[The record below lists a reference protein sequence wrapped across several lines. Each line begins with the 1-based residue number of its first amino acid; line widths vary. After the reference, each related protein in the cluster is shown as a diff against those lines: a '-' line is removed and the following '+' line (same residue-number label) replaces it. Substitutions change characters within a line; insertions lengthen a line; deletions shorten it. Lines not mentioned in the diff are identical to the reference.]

1 MGNWARQA
9 KQALSQRDY
18 VRAGDFFKMD
28 GNYRAAIKAYIKGGI
43 YGKAAQMHE
52 SLGNPKKAEKLLAK
66 HGSPQENAE
75 FYIRQGDHHNAIDIY
90 LQQGM
95 EFDAAELYERLNEAD
110 KAAELYERLGFFE
123 KAGVLYGKM
132 KIYDRAI
139 RCLDKAI
146 IQLNELGTP
155 DAKARTQRY
164 QDWIA
169 NFHLA
174 DGHFKQAADIF
185 VELAQFEKAAKS
197 YAKANL
203 ATLAAENYIKIGR
216 RLEAERILA
225 ESTGPEERSMLGRL
239 ANEAGDYVKAIEYLK
254 GTSHYDELALAH
266 EKLGN
271 YRDAAVLFEKA
282 NDLQRAA
289 ELYALSGDHQKAAL
303 IFEEKGSFEEAAANY
318 EQLQNYRHAAKL
330 YQMAK
335 HPYKTGYCYYKI
347 KKFEEALE
355 ELQRVESIDPNF
367 LDAKNIMARIFF
379 KQGYYS
385 VATKVLEELTAK
397 STLSDDNL
405 STYYLLA
412 RCLEELEEFKEAAR
426 YYERICSHKVT
437 YRDVRGR
444 VERLNKMMGRSRS
457 NHTFDDSA
465 APTNLQIGDI
475 IADRFRIVSEIGKG
489 GMGFIYRVRDLALD
503 RDVALKMLLHNRG
516 SFEELKTELINAR
529 DLTHPY
535 IIKVFDIGEWKGV
548 FYFTMELV
556 EGETLKAYIE
566 RSDIK
571 EIEDKLKLL
580 IKVCDGLHSAHTKG
594 IIHRDIKP
602 QNILINPNNE
612 PKVLDFGIARRVN
625 EDTKSQGISGSPKY
639 MAPEQIQ
646 NTGADPRT
654 DVYAIG
660 IIMFYMFTKVEPFTG
675 KDANQILLMQINR
688 PLPDPTTYNPSIPYW
703 LAEIIRRCCQKNK
716 DMRYGGMN
724 ELIDELRLNIMD
736 FKP

>member
-1 MGNWARQA
+1 
-9 KQALSQRDY
+9 
-18 VRAGDFFKMD
+18 
-28 GNYRAAIKAYIKGGI
+28 
-43 YGKAAQMHE
+43 
-52 SLGNPKKAEKLLAK
+52 
-66 HGSPQENAE
+66 
-75 FYIRQGDHHNAIDIY
+75 
-90 LQQGM
+90 
-95 EFDAAELYERLNEAD
+95 
-110 KAAELYERLGFFE
+110 
-123 KAGVLYGKM
+123 
-132 KIYDRAI
+132 
-139 RCLDKAI
+139 
-146 IQLNELGTP
+146 
-155 DAKARTQRY
+155 
-164 QDWIA
+164 
-169 NFHLA
+169 
-174 DGHFKQAADIF
+174 
-185 VELAQFEKAAKS
+185 
-197 YAKANL
+197 
-203 ATLAAENYIKIGR
+203 
-216 RLEAERILA
+216 
-225 ESTGPEERSMLGRL
+225 
-239 ANEAGDYVKAIEYLK
+239 
-254 GTSHYDELALAH
+254 
-266 EKLGN
+266 
-271 YRDAAVLFEKA
+271 
-282 NDLQRAA
+282 
-289 ELYALSGDHQKAAL
+289 
-303 IFEEKGSFEEAAANY
+303 
-318 EQLQNYRHAAKL
+318 
-330 YQMAK
+330 
-335 HPYKTGYCYYKI
+335 
-347 KKFEEALE
+347 
-355 ELQRVESIDPNF
+355 
-367 LDAKNIMARIFF
+367 
-379 KQGYYS
+379 
-385 VATKVLEELTAK
+385 
-397 STLSDDNL
+397 
-405 STYYLLA
+405 
-412 RCLEELEEFKEAAR
+412 
-426 YYERICSHKVT
+426 
-437 YRDVRGR
+437 
-444 VERLNKMMGRSRS
+444 
-457 NHTFDDSA
+457 
-465 APTNLQIGDI
+465 
-475 IADRFRIVSEIGKG
+475 
-489 GMGFIYRVRDLALD
+489 MGFIYRVRDLALD

-602 QNILINPNNE
+602 QNILINPDNE